1 MPTSDGL
8 WRKQGSSRKTSTYVS
23 LIMVKLLTVR
33 ITKNCKIL
41 KRWETHLLRNRN
53 VGQEATIRIG
63 HGTTG
68 WFKIGKEVH
77 QSCILS
83 LCLFNLYAVYII
95 QNARLDEPQAGI
107 NIAGKNINVRYTGDT
122 TLMAENEEELKNPL
136 MKVKQESKKAGLKL
150 NMKKKKKARLCHPFP
165 SLHGK

>member
-1 MPTSDGL
+1 MD
-8 WRKQGSSRKTSTYVS
+8 
-23 LIMVKLLTVR
+23 
-33 ITKNCKIL
+33 C
-41 KRWETHLLRNRN
+41 
-53 VGQEATIRIG
+53 
-63 HGTTG
+63 
-68 WFKIGKEVH
+68 FKIGKGVC
-77 QSCILS
+77 QSHILS

-150 NMKKKKKARLCHPFP
+150 NMKKKKARLCHPYP